1 MPYKDP
7 DKQREAHRKLRND
20 TARAQKPTIDVD
32 VPDRTATHLC
42 YQCGERKPITH
53 FNHLPADKR
62 CATCIPTDVAHAK
75 SQELI
80 DLAHRKL
87 AQILDANEKA
97 VGLPALEQLIHGIYG
112 AWGGVSTFC
121 HDIKDSHD
129 ALVAQKKYHQAL
141 NAQLDVMKLHA
152 RVDKMRQEDDWRQMD
167 DERLKESLQIQLMS
181 LLADDEKLDTLTQ
194 LMKANGQDPNRVL
207 HGIVSDQPE
216 G

>member
-20 TARAQKPTIDVD
+20 TSRAQKPTIDVD
-32 VPDRTATHLC
+32 VPDRTATRVC
-42 YQCGERKPITH
+42 PQCKERKPLTY
-53 FNHLPADKR
+53 FGHLPADNR
-62 CATCIPTDVAHAK
+62 CESCIPEDVAHSK

-80 DLAHRKL
+80 DKAHRKL

-97 VGLPALEQLIHGIYG
+97 VGLPALEQMLHGVYS

-121 HDIKDSHD
+121 HDIKEGHD
-129 ALVAQKKYHQAL
+129 ALVAQKKYNQAL
-141 NAQLDVMKLHA
+141 NAQLGIMKLHA

-167 DERLKESLQIQLMS
+167 DDRLKESLQIQLMS